1 MKGQILVVAEQD
13 NSEKYS
19 RAILD
24 AGYYP
29 MSAFAVCSSLY
40 GRSEI
45 DQEMIFEGQA
55 KGTPELYEAL
65 VVGPE
70 AEWAIPL
77 FVMAGWGGKEHPVIG
92 IGEEV
97 GRQDRHSKVGVFKVV
112 IEYIR
117 NIHRLNI
124 QFGQYLVRK

>member
-92 IGEEV
+92 IGEEFIE
-97 GRQDRHSKVGVFKVV
+97 GVDEMVSLENLISV
-112 IEYIR
+112 
-117 NIHRLNI
+117 LNKI
-124 QFGQYLVRK
+124 SLD